1 MTSTRGPV
9 LAGRML
15 LVLAASVF
23 AGLGVAGP
31 YVLTLVGTGLLLV
44 LPAPHVHRARTARG
58 LAAAGEASLA
68 AGLCCPALLCL
79 AMHAGSAPL
88 LALTVALLAAACTVT
103 AAISRELQPTR

>member
-1 MTSTRGPV
+1 MTTTRASV

-15 LVLAASVF
+15 VVLAASVF

-31 YVLTLVGTGLLLV
+31 YVLTLMGTGLLLT
-44 LPAPHVHRARTARG
+44 LPAPHLLRARSARG
-58 LAAAGEASLA
+58 LTAAGEASTA

-88 LALTVALLAAACTVT
+88 LALTVAVLAAACTVT
-103 AAISRELQPTR
+103 TAISRELRPTP